1 MYTFGPLCTYLVL
14 IYAMIIEAN
23 MEFYGVMSVKILIR
37 IDKVTK
43 WNMSNAFDWGF
54 RFFQVSAEVIPY
66 LFF

>member
-1 MYTFGPLCTYLVL
+1 
-14 IYAMIIEAN
+14 

-54 RFFQVSAEVIPY
+54 RFFQVSAETIPY